1 MNPELRRNL
10 WLELSTH
17 RLIAMPVVLAAV
29 FILTYAFES
38 GSLALGDAE
47 AASTVADVALVAYAL
62 IVVLWGGRLAAGAVV
77 EEIRDRTWDD
87 QKLTAVGPWA
97 MTVGKLFGSTVFT
110 WYGGLIALAVFVLA
124 RIGHESLDSIMTS
137 AVTYLAI
144 GVLCQASGLLTS
156 LLSVRGHTVGRRLNV
171 TLFQLAGLAVISLVY
186 GAVGAFDDGLYSRWH
201 GILVAPATFTV
212 NSTVAFALWAV
223 LGVYRV
229 MRAELQLAGKPW
241 VWPLFCLFLG
251 LYVVGLMDADET
263 AALESTVVRMA
274 VFAAVIFTLNYVGML
289 LESKDVVAFRRMLG
303 ALRAADI
310 GTALENLPLWLISY
324 GLALVS
330 ALGVAVTIAQA
341 ADIGRDI
348 QITFVAAAVLFLTR
362 DIALLLSLHLGRVA
376 RRADL
381 TAIVYWLV
389 LYGLVPML
397 LKVFDGDAALPAFLP
412 VPWADPLVAILPVFL
427 QAAAMVAFLVRR
439 WSAYEARIDAGAIDS
454 FETSLTSVSSA
465 PRE

>member
-29 FILTYAFES
+29 FILAYALKG
-38 GSLALGDAE
+38 GSLALGNAE
-47 AASTVADVALVAYAL
+47 AASTVADVALVAYGL
-62 IVVLWGGRLAAGAVV
+62 IVVMWGGRLAAGAVV

-110 WYGGLIALAVFVLA
+110 WYGGLIALAVFALA
-124 RIGHESLDSIMTS
+124 RIGHESLESIMTS
-137 AVTYLAI
+137 AVTYLAV
-144 GVLCQASGLLTS
+144 GVLCQAGGLLIS
-156 LLSVRGHTVGRRLNV
+156 LLSVRGHVVGRRLNV
-171 TLFQLAGLAVISLVY
+171 TLFQLAGLAMISLVY
-186 GAVGAFDDGLYSRWH
+186 GAVGAFDDGLYGRWH
-201 GILVAPATFTV
+201 GVLVVPATFAV

-223 LGVYRV
+223 FGVYRV

-263 AALESTVVRMA
+263 AALESTVVRVA
-274 VFAAVIFTLNYVGML
+274 VFTAVIFALNYVGML
-289 LESKDVVAFRRMLG
+289 FESKDVVAVRRMLG
-303 ALRAADI
+303 ALRAAEFR
-310 GTALENLPLWLISY
+310 TALENLPLWMITY
-324 GLALVS
+324 GLALGS
-330 ALGVAVTIAQA
+330 ALAVAVAITQA
-341 ADIGRDI
+341 ADASRDI
-348 QITFVAAAVLFLTR
+348 QMTFVVAAVLFLTR

-381 TAIVYWLV
+381 AAVVYWLV

-397 LKVFDGDAALPAFLP
+397 LKGFDGDAALPVFLP
-412 VPWADPLVAILPVFL
+412 VPWADPLIAILPVFL
-427 QAAAMVAFLVRR
+427 QAAVMVAFLIRR
-439 WSAYEARIDAGAIDS
+439 WRAYEMRIDAGA
-454 FETSLTSVSSA
+454 TA
-465 PRE
+465 